1 MERIFCA
8 EQINV
13 PNDLPGLLKDYTKA
27 AIRANP
33 DDLLAWSAEYFRGKA
48 GVASKEL
55 SAEDIEN
62 MRQLFNAYDRDGN
75 GIMDKAELGTFIRQD
90 LGYDIAANELD
101 EVMATLD
108 KDGTGRLEFQ
118 EIVQWWTGRA

>member
-1 MERIFCA
+1 M
-8 EQINV
+8 
-13 PNDLPGLLKDYTKA
+13 LKEFTKA

-33 DDLLAWSAEYFRGKA
+33 DDLLQWSRDYFREKA
-48 GVASKEL
+48 GVSQKEL
-55 SAEDIEN
+55 SAEEIEN

-75 GIMDKAELGTFIRQD
+75 GIMDKMELGTFIRQD
-90 LGYDIAANELD
+90 LGYDIAPNELD

-118 EIVQWWTGRA
+118 EIVSWWSGRS